1 MQATD
6 KLKLMTPYFETV
18 FNDGEATPIVGT
30 SGPLDLEV
38 PISEKE
44 VSTAIR
50 ELNSGKCP
58 GEDGLAAEQFKNA
71 GPTLAYHIAEVLNEN
86 SFNGDLGKGVVVAIP
101 KPGKSPEV
109 GNLRPI
115 TLLNTIRKLLSLV
128 ILNRIRRIV
137 EEYLDQSQC
146 GFRQNR
152 GTGDAVWAHKFMV
165 AKAIKYKWK
174 VHILGIDLSKAF
186 DTVNREKL
194 VQVLQTFVGTDE
206 LKLIELLLADT
217 NNQIRL
223 DGMLGDVFS
232 TATGVPQGDSL
243 SPILFAIYL
252 EAALRD
258 LFLACKAEGIDITYK
273 IVYADDVDFIIYTKA
288 HADEIA
294 RIAPPVLAKWNLRMN
309 GTKTELTTIAK
320 KERVWEDTK
329 KLGTLL
335 GEQANL
341 TKRKQLAEAVL
352 NSNKFLWKK
361 GSKSLSVKYRVYLY
375 KQLVRSVLL
384 YNCGTWGLNTTQ
396 LEQLE
401 SFDRRLLR
409 RVIGVFHPQKISR
422 EALYRQTQ
430 LQPLRYN
437 LFHARWN
444 LFYRVLRM
452 HADTPAMIW
461 TRKYFLDEN
470 LEKWRGPSSTLP
482 MVLNRDLTTIGKKCL
497 TEAHLDNIQLI
508 ATTDVVKWE
517 AMVLGMEKTI
527 PPLKSKKSFSVTDS
541 QESFIN

>member
-1 MQATD
+1 
-6 KLKLMTPYFETV
+6 
-18 FNDGEATPIVGT
+18 
-30 SGPLDLEV
+30 
-38 PISEKE
+38 
-44 VSTAIR
+44 
-50 ELNSGKCP
+50 
-58 GEDGLAAEQFKNA
+58 
-71 GPTLAYHIAEVLNEN
+71 
-86 SFNGDLGKGVVVAIP
+86 
-101 KPGKSPEV
+101 
-109 GNLRPI
+109 
-115 TLLNTIRKLLSLV
+115 
-128 ILNRIRRIV
+128 
-137 EEYLDQSQC
+137 
-146 GFRQNR
+146 
-152 GTGDAVWAHKFMV
+152 
-165 AKAIKYKWK
+165 
-174 VHILGIDLSKAF
+174 
-186 DTVNREKL
+186 
-194 VQVLQTFVGTDE
+194 
-206 LKLIELLLADT
+206 
-217 NNQIRL
+217 
-223 DGMLGDVFS
+223 MLGDVFP

-341 TKRKQLAEAVL
+341 TKRKPLAEAVL